1 MKKQFFALFWVLSL
15 SGLFGGCAV
24 HQVYYVTQPAQAQP
38 GSQISV
44 YVFTAMGLIDTTR
57 NIGFE
62 AGTDSVLIS
71 AALPSGWSVVSAEY
85 FVDPDVYHHFKLDSS
100 LFDSANARRIFDSLK
115 IAGDVVTASRAA
127 QYDAALDGRYDSA
140 NVRDQFISFLGLR
153 GFHVPAGT
161 PADTTMMYNDTL
173 YYIKL
178 IASCSRF
185 VLACGGAEGSFNLGY
200 FTGYKPNDLYG
211 ADIYR
216 QFNAYNGSVLIRI
229 ADSISVEKSFS
240 GNVRGLRLL
249 ALPNPSPRAPEIAY
263 CLPSGVPATLS
274 LFDPNGRALWARHLP
289 AGGGDSGGWNS
300 LPWLEGERMLSNGT
314 YVLRLEAAGRSVS
327 KTFVI
332 AR

>member
-1 MKKQFFALFWVLSL
+1 MKKLFAVLSL
-15 SGLFGGCAV
+15 SLLLGGCAV

-38 GSQISV
+38 GSEITV

-85 FVDPDVYHHFKLDSS
+85 FVDPDVYKHFKLDSS

-115 IAGDVVTASRAA
+115 TAGDVVIASRAA

-140 NVRDQFISFLGLR
+140 NVKDQFISFLGLQ

-185 VLACGGAEGSFNLGY
+185 VLTCGSAKGGFNLGY

-216 QFNAYNGSVLIRI
+216 QFNAYNGGVPM
-229 ADSISVEKSFS
+229 SISVEKSFP
-240 GNVRGLRLL
+240 GQNVQGLMLS
-249 ALPNPSPRAPEIAY
+249 AFPNPSPRAPDIAY
-263 CLPSGVPATLS
+263 RLPSGATAALS
-274 LFDPNGRALWARHLP
+274 LFDPNGRAIWTRRLR
-289 AGGGDSGGWNS
+289 GDNGGWNS
-300 LPWLEGERMLSNGT
+300 APWLEGERMLSNGT
-314 YVLRLEAAGRSVS
+314 YVLRLEAAGKSVS
-327 KTFVI
+327 KRFVI